1 MILEG
6 NKVDLEYFGCG
17 HRPYPSSYSTELDV
31 TDELYA
37 DLIKMYQQIIGVI
50 RWSIELWRID
60 IMTELTFFSQYFC

>member
-50 RWSIELWRID
+50 RWSIEL
-60 IMTELTFFSQYFC
+60 